1 MCNREAMGKAMKG
14 NDDEMGFL
22 EHLEELRW
30 VLVRSAIAVCLSA
43 LGAFFMHRFI
53 FDSILLRPKTP
64 DFLTNKL
71 LCLVA
76 AKLNTPALCINSKPL
91 ELINID
97 MAGQFNTHI
106 MVSMYAGFIAA
117 FPYVI
122 YQLWKFVSPALY
134 PKERRRTRGAVLTI
148 SAMFVTGVLF
158 GYFVIV
164 PLTIHFLGGYSV
176 SDQVTNQINLRSY
189 ISSISSLTLATG
201 LIFELPVLVFFL
213 TKIGLITPTFLRKYR
228 KHAFIVVLILS
239 AVITPPDV
247 LSMVL
252 VALPLWLLFEGS
264 IAVSAR
270 IVKQKLAE

>member
-1 MCNREAMGKAMKG
+1 
-14 NDDEMGFL
+14 
-22 EHLEELRW
+22 
-30 VLVRSAIAVCLSA
+30 
-43 LGAFFMHRFI
+43 
-53 FDSILLRPKTP
+53 
-64 DFLTNKL
+64 
-71 LCLVA
+71 
-76 AKLNTPALCINSKPL
+76 
-91 ELINID
+91 
-97 MAGQFNTHI
+97 
-106 MVSMYAGFIAA
+106 
-117 FPYVI
+117 
-122 YQLWKFVSPALY
+122 VSPALY
-134 PKERRRTRGAVLTI
+134 PNERRKTRGAVLTI
-148 SAMFVTGVLF
+148 SAMFLTGVLF

-239 AVITPPDV
+239 AIITPPDV